1 MRLFLLP
8 ISTRSSLI
16 YCQRLDK
23 QLYSKTTFADKITTR
38 VSGVWLKWE
47 KAEKGWQKK
56 VTSYGNR
63 LFQTIPHE
71 EWGLK
76 SIPPISK
83 RRTEEELLDKEHVDL
98 VFPASVINEREV
110 TEALRRYTGDERQAF
125 HTRWMWGA
133 IAGMPI
139 TAPVALLPVLTTSP
153 TLELAYSKCSLD
165 VSLKQLD
172 QEAERTRERPSDNT
186 SYIEPDVKAERMLL
200 TSSSGR
206 LVADMVDVPE
216 LEEHI
221 HRAVKQ
227 VEKSLKAKEELYE
240 EKRELDSANKEEG
253 KRR

>member
-16 YCQRLDK
+16 YCQRVNN
-23 QLYSKTTFADKITTR
+23 QLSSKTTFADKITTR

-83 RRTEEELLDKEHVDL
+83 RRSEEELLGKEHVDL

-110 TEALRRYTGDERQAF
+110 TEALRRYAGDERQAF

-139 TAPVALLPVLTTSP
+139 AAPVALLPVSAFL
-153 TLELAYSKCSLD
+153 
-165 VSLKQLD
+165 
-172 QEAERTRERPSDNT
+172 RPNC
-186 SYIEPDVKAERMLL
+186 YKRLL
-200 TSSSGR
+200 THNR
-206 LVADMVDVPE
+206 IPNLPFFYLVF
-216 LEEHI
+216 
-221 HRAVKQ
+221 RAWSHWRGHCHPVF
-227 VEKSLKAKEELYE
+227 
-240 EKRELDSANKEEG
+240 
-253 KRR
+253 

>member
-16 YCQRLDK
+16 YCQRLNN
-23 QLYSKTTFADKITTR
+23 QLSSKTTFADKITAR

-83 RRTEEELLDKEHVDL
+83 RRSEEELLDKEHVDL

-110 TEALRRYTGDERQAF
+110 TEALRRYAGDERQAF

-139 TAPVALLPVLTTSP
+139 TAPVALLPVLD
-153 TLELAYSKCSLD
+153 A
-165 VSLKQLD
+165 SLKKLD
-172 QEAERTRERPSDNT
+172 QEAERIRERPSDNT
-186 SYIEPDVKAERMLL
+186 SDIEPEVKAERMLL

-227 VEKSLKAKEELYE
+227 VEKSLKAKEEWND
-240 EKRELDSANKEEG
+240 EKRELDNANKEEG

>member
-16 YCQRLDK
+16 YCQRVNN
-23 QLYSKTTFADKITTR
+23 QLSSKTTFADKITTR

-83 RRTEEELLDKEHVDL
+83 RRSEEELLGKEHVDL

-110 TEALRRYTGDERQAF
+110 TEALRRYAGDERQAF

-139 TAPVALLPVLTTSP
+139 AAPDTKSSVLLPGLSRLV
-153 TLELAYSKCSLD
+153 TLESLD
-165 VSLKQLD
+165 ASLKKID
-172 QEAERTRERPSDNT
+172 QEAERIRERPSDNNT
-186 SYIEPDVKAERMLL
+186 SDIEPDVKAERMLL

-227 VEKSLKAKEELYE
+227 VEKSLKAKEEWND
-240 EKRELDSANKEEG
+240 EKRELDNANKEGG